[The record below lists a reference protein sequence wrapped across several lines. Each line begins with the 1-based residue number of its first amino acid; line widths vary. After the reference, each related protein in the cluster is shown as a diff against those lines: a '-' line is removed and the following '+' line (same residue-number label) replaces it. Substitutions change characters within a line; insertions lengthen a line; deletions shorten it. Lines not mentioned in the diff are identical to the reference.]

1 MRKNY
6 QKSSKIQSL
15 IQSPIQLVQR
25 WPQCIS
31 VESCSDGAN
40 SCVNLSGA
48 LRAKLNVMPQ
58 SWVSAGLK
66 PTRNSYNVVLKM
78 LKETSYLEFL
88 RKEAATAS
96 LDVKAP
102 AVMELSNLRQMRPRK
117 SILNVYKRKG
127 WKIMDLK
134 FLMKEEIINTKLIN
148 IFSKLMQN
156 QLDDI
161 HDFRNINLIL

>member
-1 MRKNY
+1 
-6 QKSSKIQSL
+6 
-15 IQSPIQLVQR
+15 
-25 WPQCIS
+25 
-31 VESCSDGAN
+31 
-40 SCVNLSGA
+40 
-48 LRAKLNVMPQ
+48 
-58 SWVSAGLK
+58 
-66 PTRNSYNVVLKM
+66 M

-134 FLMKEEIINTKLIN
+134 FLMKEEIINTKFIN

-161 HDFRNINLIL
+161 HDFRNIYLFL